1 MAKILVC
8 EDDVDLN
15 KFASSHLSERGY
27 EVCSAFDGEEALSI
41 ILDGDVELLLA
52 DIMMPKMNG
61 FELARELRERSCN
74 IPIIFMTARDDKASQ
89 MFGYE
94 LGIDDYVVKPF
105 DMDVLSL
112 KISALLRR
120 SKIDNERKISVGN
133 FYMNADERVATLSGE
148 EIALTKRE
156 FDILYKMLSYP
167 KKTFTRAAL
176 MEAFW
181 DWDSDANSR
190 TVDVYMAK
198 LRDKTAGADGFEIAT
213 VHGIGYKVILK

>member
-1 MAKILVC
+1 MAKILIC
-8 EDDVDLN
+8 EDDRDLN

-27 EVCSAFDGEEALSI
+27 DVTSAFDGDEALRL
-41 ILDGDVELLLA
+41 ILDGDYSLLLS
-52 DIMMPKMNG
+52 DIMMPVMNG
-61 FELARELRERSCN
+61 FELARRLRDEGCN

-94 LGIDDYVVKPF
+94 LGIDDYIVKPF
-105 DMDVLSL
+105 DIDVLSL

-120 SKIDNERKISVGN
+120 AKIENEKKLVVGN
-133 FYMNADERVATLSGE
+133 FYMNIEERAALLADE
-148 EIALTKRE
+148 EIPLTRRE

-176 MEAFW
+176 MEEFW
-181 DWDSDANSR
+181 DYDSDANSR

-198 LRDKTAGADGFEIAT
+198 LRDKTQGASGFEIVT
-213 VHGIGYKVILK
+213 VHGIGYKVVLK

>member
-15 KFASSHLSERGY
+15 KFASSHLADRGY
-27 EVCSAFDGEEALSI
+27 DVACAYDGEQALGM
-41 ILDGDVELLLA
+41 ILNGDFSLLLA
-52 DIMMPKMNG
+52 DIMMPRMNG
-61 FELARELRERSCN
+61 FELARRLREEKCD

-94 LGIDDYVVKPF
+94 LGIDDYIVKPF

-112 KISALLRR
+112 KISAILRR
-120 SKIDNERKISVGN
+120 SKIESERKISIGN
-133 FYMNADERVATLSGE
+133 FYMNTEERVATLAGE
-148 EIALTKRE
+148 EISLTKRE

-176 MEAFW
+176 MDAFW
-181 DWDSDANSR
+181 EWDSDANSR

-198 LRDKTAGADGFEIAT
+198 LRDKTAGADGFEIVT

>member
-61 FELARELRERSCN
+61 FELARELRERGCN

-133 FYMNADERVATLSGE
+133 LYMNADERVATLSGE

>member
-1 MAKILVC
+1 MTKILIC

-15 KFASSHLSERGY
+15 SFASSHLTERGY
-27 EVCSAFDGEEALSI
+27 DVTSAFDGDEALALISS
-41 ILDGDVELLLA
+41 GEYSLLLS
-52 DIMMPKMNG
+52 DIMMPKING
-61 FELARELRERSCN
+61 FELARRLRDEGCN

-94 LGIDDYVVKPF
+94 LGIDDYIVKPF
-105 DMDVLSL
+105 DIDVLSL

-120 SKIDNERKISVGN
+120 AKIENEKKIVVGN
-133 FYMNADERVATLSGE
+133 LYMNLEERVALISGV
-148 EIALTKRE
+148 EIALTRRE

-176 MEAFW
+176 MEEFW
-181 DWDSDANSR
+181 DYDSDANSR

-213 VHGIGYKVILK
+213 VHGIGYKVVLK